1 MHVLKDKKILKTKR
15 PRQLWISLAAFVVF
29 MIGIVFLLQPWRTI
43 KTVSINTMMIPTDKI
58 ATYANINQQTPYW
71 RIGGQTKFIAQHI
84 VKQDDQIDSAQVT
97 LQGNNVNINIVEKVT
112 AGYIEQGN
120 NWYIINREGMFKKV
134 QTPEGN
140 APVYANFKTNKDVK
154 KLAKAFV
161 SLELTLRQN
170 ISQIIFSPNKDN
182 ANRLIIIMNDGNTVY
197 ATLDTFGKKINYYPG
212 IAAQMPV
219 KGIVDLQFG
228 AYSYAYGTSQANTTN
243 KKSDHKDK
251 QK

>member
-1 MHVLKDKKILKTKR
+1 
-15 PRQLWISLAAFVVF
+15 

-97 LQGNNVNINIVEKVT
+97 LQGSNVNINIVEKVT

-197 ATLDTFGKKINYYPG
+197 ATLDTFGKKLIIILELLHKCLLKVLLICNSVP
-212 IAAQMPV
+212 IRMLMAPHRQIQRIKKATI
-219 KGIVDLQFG
+219 K
-228 AYSYAYGTSQANTTN
+228 TN
-243 KKSDHKDK
+243 KSENLWRNSYNL
-251 QK
+251 